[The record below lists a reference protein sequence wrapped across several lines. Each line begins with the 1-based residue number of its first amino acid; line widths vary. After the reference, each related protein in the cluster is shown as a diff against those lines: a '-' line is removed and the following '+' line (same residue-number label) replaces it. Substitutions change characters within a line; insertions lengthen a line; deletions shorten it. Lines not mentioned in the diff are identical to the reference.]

1 MLKHFSIQ
9 TDTHSARVPGCCLRV
24 AMVGITRGNVLL
36 PFAALSL
43 VVVVALGAALAFLG
57 QRIIGERIRDSTAST
72 AINTIRP
79 PLELGL
85 AGVDTSAPLSGA
97 AYEHLDGA
105 TAGLISDQTLVIRLW
120 SRQGLTLFS
129 TEEDYAGRAFL
140 GQNELQRAFDG
151 ETVGEVGQQV
161 EMAGDASASEQV
173 LDVFSPIGVASGAPG
188 AVLEI
193 VQDYSATADLIART
207 RMAFY
212 WALGGGLV
220 LAWLALQGVAWWS
233 TKNVSR
239 QYARLTYLFRIGEQ
253 LRSSLDLSEVVA
265 QTARD
270 AAILGQ
276 GQYGFVCLLE
286 GEGQELVLKATYD
299 HEKGS
304 IGYHNRSV
312 DDSYL
317 LRAAATAEVVSARLP
332 ERPLPAVFGVRASKG
347 PAALASVPMRVRDRV
362 IGVAAAVR
370 HPSVQAFSPAELAP
384 LQELADQAAMAIE
397 QASLFAS
404 VRSHASDLEMSYDTT
419 LRALMAALDTKDAAT
434 EGHSERV
441 ARLTVAA
448 AREMGVPEERMLDI
462 ERGALL
468 HDVGKIGVPDS
479 VLRKPRNLN
488 RREWEAMQKHPLLAG
503 LMVSKVGFLEGAMP
517 ILLYHHERYDGT
529 GYPFGLARDKIPLE
543 ARIFAV
549 VDAYDAM
556 TSERPYRKAVPPEEA
571 LQEIRANAGIQF
583 DPQVV
588 QAFEGVIRRLLAV
601 EENAE
606 AA

>member
-1 MLKHFSIQ
+1 M
-9 TDTHSARVPGCCLRV
+9 A
-24 AMVGITRGNVLL
+24 GISRGNVLL
-36 PFAALSL
+36 QFAALSL
-43 VVVVALGAALAFLG
+43 VVVAALGAALGFLG
-57 QRIIGERIRDSTAST
+57 QRIIGERIRDGAAST
-72 AINTIRP
+72 ATNTIRP
-79 PLELGL
+79 PLEASL
-85 AGVDTSAPLSGA
+85 AGVDASAPLSST
-97 AYEHLDGA
+97 AYEHLDEA
-105 TAGLISDQTLVIRLW
+105 TAGLVSDQTLLIRLW
-120 SRQGLTLFS
+120 NREGLTVFS
-129 TEEDYAGRAFL
+129 TKEGDAGRGFL
-140 GQNELQRAFDG
+140 GKDEVQRAFDG
-151 ETVGEVGQQV
+151 ETVHVVDHGAGI
-161 EMAGDASASEQV
+161 AGDAPAPGQV
-173 LDVFSPIGVASGAPG
+173 LHVFSPVGVTSGTPG

-193 VQDYSATADLIART
+193 VQDYTATASLIQKTRT
-207 RMAFY
+207 TLY

-239 QYARLTYLFRIGEQ
+239 LYARLAYLFRIGQ
-253 LRSSLDLSEVVA
+253 HLRSSLDLSEVVA

-270 AAILGQ
+270 AAILAQ

-286 GEGQELVLKATYD
+286 GESQELVLKATYD

-304 IGYHNRSV
+304 IGYHNRNV

-317 LRAAATAEVVSARLP
+317 LRAAATGEAVSARLP
-332 ERPLPAVFGVRASKG
+332 ERPLRAVFGIRASEG
-347 PAALASVPMRVRDRV
+347 PAALASIPMRIRDRV
-362 IGVAAAVR
+362 IGVAAVVR

-397 QASLFAS
+397 QASLFAK

-419 LRALMAALDTKDAAT
+419 LRVLMAALDTKDAAT

-441 ARLTVAA
+441 SRLTVAV
-448 AREMGVPEERMLDI
+448 AREMGLPEERMLDI

-479 VLRKPRNLN
+479 VLRKPKNLN
-488 RREWEAMQKHPLLAG
+488 RKEWEAMQKHPLLAG

-517 ILLYHHERYDGT
+517 ILLYHHERYDGS
-529 GYPFGLARDKIPLE
+529 GYPFGLAQDKIPLE

-556 TSERPYRKAVPPEEA
+556 TSERPYRKAMPPEEA
-571 LQEIRANAGIQF
+571 LQEIRANASIQF

-588 QAFEGVIRRLLAV
+588 VAFEGVIRRLLMV
-601 EENAE
+601 EEDVE

>member
-1 MLKHFSIQ
+1 M
-9 TDTHSARVPGCCLRV
+9 A
-24 AMVGITRGNVLL
+24 GISKGNVLL
-36 PFAALSL
+36 QFAALSL
-43 VVVVALGAALAFLG
+43 VVVAALGAALGFLG
-57 QRIIGERIRDSTAST
+57 QRIIAERIQDGAAST
-72 AINTIRP
+72 ATNTIRP
-79 PLELGL
+79 PLEASL
-85 AGVDTSAPLSGA
+85 AGVAASAPLSSTA
-97 AYEHLDGA
+97 HDRLDEA
-105 TAGLISDQTLVIRLW
+105 TAGLISDQTLLIRLW
-120 SRQGLTLFS
+120 NREGLTVFS
-129 TEEDYAGRAFL
+129 TREGDAGSGFL

-151 ETVGEVGQQV
+151 ETVHVVARSVG
-161 EMAGDASASEQV
+161 MPGDAPAPEQV
-173 LDVFSPIGVASGAPG
+173 LRVFSLVGTADGTSE

-193 VQDYSATADLIART
+193 VQDYTPTAELIGRART
-207 RMAFY
+207 AFFG
-212 WALGGGLV
+212 ALSGGLL

-239 QYARLTYLFRIGEQ
+239 LYARLAYLFRIGQ
-253 LRSSLDLSEVVA
+253 HLRSSLDLSEVVA

-286 GEGQELVLKATYD
+286 GESQELVLKATYD

-304 IGYHNRSV
+304 IGYHNRKV
-312 DDSYL
+312 DESYL
-317 LRAAATAEVVSARLP
+317 LRTAATGEAVSARLP
-332 ERPLPAVFGVRASKG
+332 ERPFRAVFGIRASEG
-347 PAALASVPMRVRDRV
+347 PAALASVPMRIRDRV

-370 HPSVQAFSPAELAP
+370 HPNVRAFSPAELAP

-397 QASLFAS
+397 QASLFAK
-404 VRSHASDLEMSYDTT
+404 VRSYASDLETSYDTT

-441 ARLTVAA
+441 SRLTVAV

-479 VLRKPRNLN
+479 VLRKPKNLN
-488 RREWEAMQKHPLLAG
+488 RKEWEAMQKHPLLAG

-517 ILLYHHERYDGT
+517 ILLYHHERYDGS
-529 GYPFGLARDKIPLE
+529 GYPFGLAQDRIPLE

-583 DPQVV
+583 DPQVAE
-588 QAFEGVIRRLLAV
+588 AFEGVIHRLLMV
-601 EENAE
+601 GEDVQ

>member
-1 MLKHFSIQ
+1 M
-9 TDTHSARVPGCCLRV
+9 PG
-24 AMVGITRGNVLL
+24 ISKGNVLL
-36 PFAALSL
+36 QFAALSL
-43 VVVVALGAALAFLG
+43 VVVAALGAALGFLG
-57 QRIIGERIRDSTAST
+57 QRIIAERIQDGAAST
-72 AINTIRP
+72 ATNTIRP
-79 PLELGL
+79 PLEAGL
-85 AGVDTSAPLSGA
+85 AGASAPLSSTA
-97 AYEHLDGA
+97 HDRLDEA
-105 TAGLISDQTLVIRLW
+105 TAGLVSDQTLLIRLW
-120 SRQGLTLFS
+120 NREGLAVFS
-129 TEEDYAGRAFL
+129 TREGDAGSGFL

-151 ETVGEVGQQV
+151 ETVREVDQGAG
-161 EMAGDASASEQV
+161 MSGDAPAPGQV
-173 LDVFSPIGVASGAPG
+173 LRVFSPVGTADGTPA

-193 VQDYSATADLIART
+193 VQDYTPTAELIDKARATFFGVLS
-207 RMAFY
+207 
-212 WALGGGLV
+212 GGLL

-239 QYARLTYLFRIGEQ
+239 LYARLAYLFRIGQ
-253 LRSSLDLSEVVA
+253 HLRSSLDLSEVVA

-286 GEGQELVLKATYD
+286 GESQELVLKATYD

-304 IGYHNRSV
+304 IGYHNRKV
-312 DDSYL
+312 DESYL
-317 LRAAATAEVVSARLP
+317 LRTAATGEAVSARLP
-332 ERPLPAVFGVRASKG
+332 ERPFRAVFGIRASEG
-347 PAALASVPMRVRDRV
+347 PAALASVPMRIRDRV

-370 HPSVQAFSPAELAP
+370 HPNVRAFSPAELAP

-397 QASLFAS
+397 QASLFAK
-404 VRSHASDLEMSYDTT
+404 VRSYASDLETSYDTT

-441 ARLTVAA
+441 SRLTVAV

-479 VLRKPRNLN
+479 VLRKPNNLN
-488 RREWEAMQKHPLLAG
+488 RKEWEAMQKHPLLAG

-517 ILLYHHERYDGT
+517 ILLYHHERYDGS
-529 GYPFGLARDKIPLE
+529 GYPFGLAQDRIPLE

-583 DPQVV
+583 DPQVAE
-588 QAFEGVIRRLLAV
+588 AFEGVIHRLLMV
-601 EENAE
+601 GEDVQ

>member
-1 MLKHFSIQ
+1 M
-9 TDTHSARVPGCCLRV
+9 ARISR
-24 AMVGITRGNVLL
+24 ANVLL
-36 PFAALSL
+36 QFAALSL
-43 VVVVALGAALAFLG
+43 VVVAALGATLGFLG
-57 QRIIGERIRDSTAST
+57 QRIIGERIRDGAAST
-72 AINTIRP
+72 AANTIRP
-79 PLELGL
+79 PLEASL
-85 AGVDTSAPLSGA
+85 AGVDASAPLSRT
-97 AYEHLDGA
+97 AYEHLDEA
-105 TAGLISDQTLVIRLW
+105 TAGLVSDQTLLIRLW
-120 SRQGLTLFS
+120 NREGLTVFS
-129 TEEDYAGRAFL
+129 TKEGDAGRGFL

-151 ETVGEVGQQV
+151 GTVRVVDRGAG
-161 EMAGDASASEQV
+161 MAGDAPAPEQV
-173 LDVFSPIGVASGAPG
+173 LRVFSPVEVAGDTPG
-188 AVLEI
+188 AVLEV
-193 VQDYSATADLIART
+193 VQDYAPTASLIQKART
-207 RMAFY
+207 TFY
-212 WALGGGLV
+212 WALGGGLI
-220 LAWLALQGVAWWS
+220 LAWMALQGAAWWS

-239 QYARLTYLFRIGEQ
+239 LYARLAYLFRIGQ
-253 LRSSLDLSEVVA
+253 HLRASLDLSEVVA

-286 GEGQELVLKATYD
+286 GESQELVLKATYD

-304 IGYHNRSV
+304 IDYHKRKM
-312 DDSYL
+312 DDGYL
-317 LRAAATAEVVSARLP
+317 LRAVATGEAVSARLP
-332 ERPLPAVFGVRASKG
+332 ERPLRAVFGVRASEG
-347 PAALASVPMRVRDRV
+347 PAALATVPMRVRDRV

-370 HPSVQAFSPAELAP
+370 HPTLQAFSPAEMAP

-397 QASLFAS
+397 QASLFDK
-404 VRSHASDLEMSYDTT
+404 VRSYASDLEISYDTT

-441 ARLTVAA
+441 ARLTVAV
-448 AREMGVPEERMLDI
+448 AREMGLPEERLLDI

-479 VLRKPRNLN
+479 ILRKPNNLN
-488 RREWEAMQKHPLLAG
+488 RKEWEAMQKHPLLAG

-517 ILLYHHERYDGT
+517 ILLYHHEHYDGS
-529 GYPFGLARDKIPLE
+529 GYPFGLAQDQIPLE

-571 LQEIRANAGIQF
+571 LQEIRANAGTQF

-588 QAFEGVIRRLLAV
+588 AAFEGVARRLLTV
-601 EENAE
+601 EEDAQ

>member
-1 MLKHFSIQ
+1 M
-9 TDTHSARVPGCCLRV
+9 A
-24 AMVGITRGNVLL
+24 GIPRGNVLL
-36 PFAALSL
+36 QFAALSL
-43 VVVVALGAALAFLG
+43 VVVAALGLALGFLG
-57 QRIIGERIRDSTAST
+57 QRIIAERIQDGAAGAAT
-72 AINTIRP
+72 NTVRP
-79 PLELGL
+79 PLEASL
-85 AGVDTSAPLSGA
+85 AGVDASAPLSNT
-97 AYEHLDGA
+97 AYERLNEA
-105 TAGLISDQTLVIRLW
+105 TASLVSDQTLLIRLW
-120 SRQGLTLFS
+120 NREGLTVFS
-129 TEEDYAGRAFL
+129 TREGDAGRGFL
-140 GQNELQRAFDG
+140 GQDELQRAFDG
-151 ETVGEVGQQV
+151 ETVHVVARGA
-161 EMAGDASASEQV
+161 EMASDAPAPERV
-173 LDVFSPIGVASGAPG
+173 LRVFSPVGTAGGTPE
-188 AVLEI
+188 AVLE
-193 VQDYSATADLIART
+193 VVKDYTPTASLIQKART
-207 RMAFY
+207 TFF
-212 WALGGGLV
+212 WTLGGGLV
-220 LAWLALQGVAWWS
+220 LAWVALQGAAWWS
-233 TKNVSR
+233 TKHVSR
-239 QYARLTYLFRIGEQ
+239 QYARLAYLFRIGQQ

-286 GEGQELVLKATYD
+286 GDSQELVLKATYD

-304 IGYHNRSV
+304 IGYHNRKI

-317 LRAAATAEVVSARLP
+317 LRAAATGEAVSARLP
-332 ERPLPAVFGVRASKG
+332 ERPLRAVFGIRASEG
-347 PAALASVPMRVRDRV
+347 PAALASVPMRIRDRV

-370 HPSVQAFSPAELAP
+370 HPSVQAFSPTELAP

-397 QASLFAS
+397 QASLFAK
-404 VRSHASDLEMSYDTT
+404 VRSYASDLEISYDTT

-441 ARLTVAA
+441 ARLTVAV

-479 VLRKPRNLN
+479 ILRKPKSLN
-488 RREWEAMQKHPLLAG
+488 RKEWEAMQKHPLLAG

-517 ILLYHHERYDGT
+517 ILLYHHERYDGS
-529 GYPFGLARDKIPLE
+529 GYPFGLAQDRIPLE

-588 QAFEGVIRRLLAV
+588 EAFEGVIRRLLMV
-601 EENAE
+601 EKDVQ

>member
-1 MLKHFSIQ
+1 M
-9 TDTHSARVPGCCLRV
+9 A
-24 AMVGITRGNVLL
+24 GISRGNVLL
-36 PFAALSL
+36 QFAALSL
-43 VVVVALGAALAFLG
+43 VIVAALGAALGFLG
-57 QRIIGERIRDSTAST
+57 QRIIGERIQDGAAST
-72 AINTIRP
+72 ATNTIRP
-79 PLELGL
+79 PLEASL
-85 AGVDTSAPLSGA
+85 AGVDASAPLSRT
-97 AYEHLDGA
+97 AYEHLDET
-105 TAGLISDQTLVIRLW
+105 TAGLVSDQTLLIRLW
-120 SRQGLTLFS
+120 NREGLTVFS
-129 TEEDYAGRAFL
+129 TKEDDAGRGFL
-140 GQNELQRAFDG
+140 GKDEVQRAFDG
-151 ETVGEVGQQV
+151 ETVHMVAQGA
-161 EMAGDASASEQV
+161 EMPGDTPAPDQV
-173 LDVFSPIGVASGAPG
+173 LRVFSPVGVTGGTPG

-193 VQDYSATADLIART
+193 VQDYTATASLIQKT
-207 RMAFY
+207 TTTFY
-212 WALGGGLV
+212 WALGGGLI

-239 QYARLTYLFRIGEQ
+239 LYARLAYLFRIGQ
-253 LRSSLDLSEVVA
+253 HLRSSLDLSEVVA

-270 AAILGQ
+270 AAILAQ

-286 GEGQELVLKATYD
+286 GESQELVLKATYD

-304 IGYHNRSV
+304 IDYHNRKV
-312 DDSYL
+312 DESYL
-317 LRAAATAEVVSARLP
+317 LRTAATGEAVSARLP
-332 ERPLPAVFGVRASKG
+332 ERPLRAVFGIRASEG
-347 PAALASVPMRVRDRV
+347 PAALASVPMRIRDRI

-397 QASLFAS
+397 QASLFAK
-404 VRSHASDLEMSYDTT
+404 VRSHATDLEMSYDTT

-441 ARLTVAA
+441 ARLTVAV
-448 AREMGVPEERMLDI
+448 AREIGVPEERMLDI

-479 VLRKPRNLN
+479 VLRKPNNLN
-488 RREWEAMQKHPLLAG
+488 RKEWEAMQKHPLLAG

-517 ILLYHHERYDGT
+517 ILLYHHERYDGS
-529 GYPFGLARDKIPLE
+529 GYPFGLAQDKIPLE

-583 DPQVV
+583 DPEVV
-588 QAFEGVIRRLLAV
+588 AAFEGVVRRLLVV
-601 EENAE
+601 EENAQ

>member
-1 MLKHFSIQ
+1 M
-9 TDTHSARVPGCCLRV
+9 A
-24 AMVGITRGNVLL
+24 GISRGNVLL
-36 PFAALSL
+36 QFAALSL
-43 VVVVALGAALAFLG
+43 VVVAALGAALGFLG
-57 QRIIGERIRDSTAST
+57 QRIIGERIREGAAST
-72 AINTIRP
+72 AANTIRP
-79 PLELGL
+79 PLEAGL
-85 AGVDTSAPLSGA
+85 AGVDASTPLSSTA
-97 AYEHLDGA
+97 REHLDEA
-105 TAGLISDQTLVIRLW
+105 TAGLVSDQTLLIRVW
-120 SRQGLTLFS
+120 NREGLTVFS
-129 TEEDYAGRAFL
+129 TKEGDAGRGFL

-151 ETVGEVGQQV
+151 ETVRVVDRGA
-161 EMAGDASASEQV
+161 EMVGDAPAPERV
-173 LDVFSPIGVASGAPG
+173 LRVFSPVEVAGDRPG
-188 AVLEI
+188 AVVEI
-193 VQDYSATADLIART
+193 VQDYAPTASLIRKAST
-207 RMAFY
+207 TFY
-212 WALGGGLV
+212 WALGGGLI
-220 LAWLALQGVAWWS
+220 LAWLALEGAAWWS

-239 QYARLTYLFRIGEQ
+239 LYARLAYLFRIGQ
-253 LRSSLDLSEVVA
+253 HLRSSLDLSEVVA

-286 GEGQELVLKATYD
+286 GESQELVLKATYD

-304 IGYHNRSV
+304 IGYHRRKV
-312 DDSYL
+312 DDGYL
-317 LRAAATAEVVSARLP
+317 LRAAATGEAVLARLP
-332 ERPLPAVFGVRASKG
+332 ERPLRAVFGVRASEG
-347 PAALASVPMRVRDRV
+347 PAALASVPMRIRDRV

-370 HPSVQAFSPAELAP
+370 HPTVQAFSPAELAP

-397 QASLFAS
+397 QASLFDK
-404 VRSHASDLEMSYDTT
+404 VRSYASDLEISYDTT

-441 ARLTVAA
+441 ARLTVAV

-479 VLRKPRNLN
+479 ILRKPNNLN
-488 RREWEAMQKHPLLAG
+488 RKEWEAMQQHPLLAG
-503 LMVSKVGFLEGAMP
+503 LLVSKVGFLEGAMP
-517 ILLYHHERYDGT
+517 ILLYHHERYDGS
-529 GYPFGLARDKIPLE
+529 GYPFGLAQDKIPLE

-571 LQEIRANAGIQF
+571 LQEIRANAGTQF

-588 QAFEGVIRRLLAV
+588 APFEGVIRRLLMV
-601 EENAE
+601 EEDAQ

>member
-1 MLKHFSIQ
+1 M
-9 TDTHSARVPGCCLRV
+9 A
-24 AMVGITRGNVLL
+24 GISRSNVLL
-36 PFAALSL
+36 QFAALSL
-43 VVVVALGAALAFLG
+43 LVVAVLGAAFGFLG
-57 QRIIGERIRDSTAST
+57 HRIIGERIQDGAAATAVD
-72 AINTIRP
+72 TIRP
-79 PLELGL
+79 PLEASL
-85 AGVDTSAPLSGA
+85 AGTNGSGPLSTT
-97 AYEHLDGA
+97 AYEHLDEA

-120 SRQGLTLFS
+120 NREGFTIFS
-129 TEEDYAGRAFL
+129 TSEDDAGGGFL
-140 GQNELQRAFDG
+140 GQNELLRAFDG
-151 ETVGEVGQQV
+151 ETVHETDQGAD
-161 EMAGDASASEQV
+161 MPGDAPAPDHV
-173 LDVFSPIGVASGAPG
+173 LHVFSPVGVTSGTPR
-188 AVLEI
+188 AVLEV
-193 VQDYSATADLIART
+193 VQDYTATAALIEKTRT
-207 RMAFY
+207 TFY
-212 WALGGGLV
+212 LALSGGLV

-239 QYARLTYLFRIGEQ
+239 HYARLAYLFRIGQ
-253 LRSSLDLSEVVA
+253 HLRSSLDLSEVVA

-286 GEGQELVLKATYD
+286 GESQELVLKATYD

-304 IGYHNRSV
+304 IGHHNRRV
-312 DDSYL
+312 DDGYL
-317 LRAAATAEVVSARLP
+317 LRAAATGEAVSARLP
-332 ERPLPAVFGVRASKG
+332 ERPLRAVFGIRASEG
-347 PAALASVPMRVRDRV
+347 PAALASVPMRIRDRV
-362 IGVAAAVR
+362 VGVAAAVR
-370 HPSVQAFSPAELAP
+370 HPSVRAFSPAELAP

-397 QASLFAS
+397 QASLFDK

-441 ARLTVAA
+441 ARLTVAV

-462 ERGALL
+462 ERGSLL

-479 VLRKPRNLN
+479 VLRKPNNLN
-488 RREWEAMQKHPLLAG
+488 RKEWEAMQKHPLLAG

-517 ILLYHHERYDGT
+517 ILLYHHERYDGG
-529 GYPFGLARDKIPLE
+529 GYPFGLAQDRIPLE

-556 TSERPYRKAVPPEEA
+556 TSERPYRKAVSPEEA
-571 LQEIRANAGIQF
+571 LQEIKANAGTQF

-588 QAFEGVIRRLLAV
+588 AAFEGVIHRLLIV
-601 EENAE
+601 EEDVE